1 MRKAVGKSAHK
12 GREQSTKKYAGN
24 PDDSH
29 ASRASDERRPA
40 RLSFLA
46 KRDAVVA
53 AVKYQVKYSLQDENF
68 DLVAL
73 L

>member
-29 ASRASDERRPA
+29 ASRASDSAGRPDS
-40 RLSFLA
+40 LFWPNS
-46 KRDAVVA
+46 DAVVA